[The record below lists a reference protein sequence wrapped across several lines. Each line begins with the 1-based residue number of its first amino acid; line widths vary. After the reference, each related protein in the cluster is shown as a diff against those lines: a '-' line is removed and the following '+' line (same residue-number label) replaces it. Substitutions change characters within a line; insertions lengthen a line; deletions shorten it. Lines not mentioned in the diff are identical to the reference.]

1 MYICNILK
9 DVHRLE
15 ELRLVTNYPYIDNRI
30 TSYPTDVV
38 YNDFKLFRLM
48 DSKVS
53 ENNADN
59 ILVYLSNI
67 YGINYKY
74 SYSLIKEN
82 NYIHKIIN
90 ALSFGDDKVEMFFRQ
105 IEVVLNTYIDKKIS

>member
-1 MYICNILK
+1 MNKVTEYNSWKESLYSNWK
-9 DVHRLE
+9 DIQIEQV
-15 ELRLVTNYPYIDNRI
+15 
-30 TSYPTDVV
+30 
-38 YNDFKLFRLM
+38 
-48 DSKVS
+48 

-90 ALSFGDDKVEMFFRQ
+90 ALSFGDDKVERFFRQ